1 MIEEVD
7 WNQLLNYLGNCYNYI
22 VVDLGRL
29 GGSESQTGLIK
40 MFNRI
45 SYNDIA
51 VCMHSDGDVRSMM
64 IRLKSNNINNDKVV
78 WLLNL
83 AENNKMTPTMKKA
96 MVEGRYTIMVR
107 SMGIYNKQ
115 QRFDKASVLK
125 ASLTDLM
132 NKVLN

>member
-1 MIEEVD
+1 
-7 WNQLLNYLGNCYNYI
+7 
-22 VVDLGRL
+22 
-29 GGSESQTGLIK
+29 
-40 MFNRI
+40 
-45 SYNDIA
+45 
-51 VCMHSDGDVRSMM
+51 
-64 IRLKSNNINNDKVV
+64 
-78 WLLNL
+78 
-83 AENNKMTPTMKKA
+83 MTPTMKKA